1 MKNTPNLGTNT
12 AKVRNRYNKIFKVA
26 LLIFVV
32 AIALIFFYSCQA
44 KKNTLDYSNMTLIQ
58 KQVPK
63 DDAPVVVFET
73 SLGTFK
79 AVLYPDEAPEYC
91 KYFTKLV
98 NDGYYNDTYVF
109 AVQDGVYFMGG
120 SKANDGVA
128 TSETDTNTVEL
139 EKTENLL
146 PIKGALCAYSQE
158 SGMLFFKKKVSS
170 SYLLFVNNYDL
181 TDEEQSELDEYVK
194 DGKIDSDIT
203 KVFEDYGGVMN
214 WVEQHTI
221 FGQVY
226 DGYDVY
232 EKISTYDVK
241 DEENCQ
247 PVDDIKF
254 EKVYMSTYGENKNDE
269 AFKAVIKDSSSQND
283 DSSK

>member
-1 MKNTPNLGTNT
+1 MSRTPYMGTDA
-12 AKVRNRYNKIFKVA
+12 AKIRNRYSRIFKVA

-32 AIALIFFYSCQA
+32 AIALILFYSCQA
-44 KKNTLDYSNMTLIQ
+44 KKDSLDYSNMKLVQ

-63 DDAPVVVFET
+63 SDAPVVVFET
-73 SLGTFK
+73 SVGTFK

-98 NDGYYNDTYVF
+98 NDGYYDGTYVF

-120 SKANDGVA
+120 SKSNDGVA
-128 TSETDTNTVEL
+128 DSDTDTTTVDL
-139 EKTENLL
+139 EKSVDLL
-146 PIKGALCAYSQE
+146 PIKGALCAYTQE
-158 SGMLFFKKKVSS
+158 SGMMLFKKKVSS

-194 DGKIDSDIT
+194 DGKIDSNIT
-203 KVFEDYGGVMN
+203 KIFEDYGGVMN

-232 EKISTYDVK
+232 EKICTYDVK

-247 PVDDIKF
+247 PVEDIKF

-269 AFKAVIKDSSSQND
+269 AFAAKNVDSSSETD